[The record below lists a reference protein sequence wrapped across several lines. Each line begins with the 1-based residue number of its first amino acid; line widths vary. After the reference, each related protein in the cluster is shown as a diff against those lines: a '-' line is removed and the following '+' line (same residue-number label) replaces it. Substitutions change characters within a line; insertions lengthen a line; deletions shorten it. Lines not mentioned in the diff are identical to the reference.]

1 MKLTSWLAALAVTLQ
16 VLNTEAQTYTLT
28 DGNSSVSLTPGS
40 SIGMNNWTVDGQ
52 NQLNQQWFYY
62 SVGNASV
69 AAPISSLALA
79 TPVQPSGSLLNTT
92 YTGTGF
98 SLQAVYSLV
107 GGALGSG
114 VSDLG
119 EQIKIQNTSAAPL
132 TFHFFQYADFN
143 IGGTANNTV
152 VQLAHNIRGLF
163 GEALVSSGN
172 IAISENV
179 DTGISPGAN
188 RGEAAIF
195 NSTLGNLTTI
205 PGYQLNNNT
214 LAGPGHATWAFEW
227 DATIGINGTLI
238 ISKDLN
244 IQGVSVAPAPEPATW
259 SMISIGLIGLGA
271 RRFLGRR
278 K

>member
-1 MKLTSWLAALAVTLQ
+1 MKLTSWLAALAVALQ

-40 SIGMNNWTVDGQ
+40 SIGMNNLTVDGQ

-62 SVGNASV
+62 SIGNASV
-69 AAPISSLALA
+69 AAPISSLTLSSA
-79 TPVQPSGSLLNTT
+79 VQPSGSLLNTT

-163 GEALVSSGN
+163 AEPLVSSGS
-172 IAISENV
+172 IAISDNV
-179 DTGISPGAN
+179 DTDISPGAN

-195 NSTLGNLTTI
+195 NNTLANLTSM

-214 LAGPGHATWAFEW
+214 
-227 DATIGINGTLI
+227 
-238 ISKDLN
+238 
-244 IQGVSVAPAPEPATW
+244 
-259 SMISIGLIGLGA
+259 
-271 RRFLGRR
+271 
-278 K
+278 

>member
-1 MKLTSWLAALAVTLQ
+1 MKLSGWLFASAVALQ

-62 SVGNASV
+62 SVGSASV

-92 YTGTGF
+92 YTGAGF

-114 VSDLG
+114 TSDLG

-132 TFHFFQYADFN
+132 TFHFFQYADF
-143 IGGTANNTV
+143 
-152 VQLAHNIRGLF
+152 
-163 GEALVSSGN
+163 
-172 IAISENV
+172 
-179 DTGISPGAN
+179 
-188 RGEAAIF
+188 
-195 NSTLGNLTTI
+195 
-205 PGYQLNNNT
+205 
-214 LAGPGHATWAFEW
+214 
-227 DATIGINGTLI
+227 
-238 ISKDLN
+238 
-244 IQGVSVAPAPEPATW
+244 
-259 SMISIGLIGLGA
+259 
-271 RRFLGRR
+271 
-278 K
+278 

>member
-1 MKLTSWLAALAVTLQ
+1 MKLSGWLVALAALFQ

-40 SIGMNNWTVDGQ
+40 SIGMNNWSVDGQ

-62 SVGNASV
+62 TLGNSSV
-69 AAPISSLALA
+69 AAPINTLALG
-79 TPVQPSGSLLNTT
+79 TPVQPSASLLNTT
-92 YTGTGF
+92 YTGAGF

-114 VSDLG
+114 SSDLG
-119 EQIKIQNTSAAPL
+119 EQIKIQNTSSSSL

-143 IGGTANNTV
+143 IGGSADSTV
-152 VQLAHNIRGLF
+152 VQLGKNIRGLF

-179 DTGISPGAN
+179 DAGISPGAN
-188 RGEAAIF
+188 HGEAAIF
-195 NSTLGNLTTI
+195 NSTLGNLTTVA
-205 PGYQLNNNT
+205 GYTLNDNV

-227 DATIGINGTLI
+227 DATIGVNGTLI

-244 IQGVSVAPAPEPATW
+244 IQGVTITPAPEPATW
-259 SMISIGLIGLGA
+259 AMVSLGLVGFGV